1 MDTTA
6 TNSASATQNPNTPEF
21 FNPFDYLDEIP
32 DNMSTDEYHYNVGR
46 YEQLLEM
53 MNYLIEIANK
63 HQEAGETEKFQ
74 MHAISYAIVML
85 HKKFGPRINPQ
96 EATAPEEAAS
106 AQNPEEAA
114 SEQQPQESAK

>member
-6 TNSASATQNPNTPEF
+6 TAPKDQNTPEF
-21 FNPFDYLDEIP
+21 FNPFDHLDELP
-32 DNMSTDEYHYNVGR
+32 DDMSIDEYHYNVGR
-46 YEQLLEM
+46 YDQLLEM
-53 MNYLIEIANK
+53 MNYLIDIANK

-85 HKKFGPRINPQ
+85 HKKFGPRMQPQ
-96 EATAPEEAAS
+96 EATES
-106 AQNPEEAA
+106 QEAA

>member
-6 TNSASATQNPNTPEF
+6 TASPEF
-21 FNPFDYLDEIP
+21 FNPFDHLDEIP

-46 YEQLLEM
+46 YDQLLEM
-53 MNYLIEIANK
+53 MNYLIDIANK

-85 HKKFGPRINPQ
+85 HKKFGPRMQPQ

-106 AQNPEEAA
+106 AQNSKEPT